1 MHVLNILSLDYLFF
15 FGLFFTYS
23 FFFNDHFYFLIMSL
37 KCFKVS
43 LVCRWIQIYSPT
55 VIFITS
61 NSNVTFPR
69 VLQITFWICL
79 DRFYL
84 ILQIWFIIFLPSLV
98 LLIYIPIC
106 ILYPKLGTQ
115 GWPLFLSFPSHSIYN
130 QSPTSLWTQLLKH
143 QFLYVLEN
151 FPVSIKVKSESVS
164 CLLTPDSL
172 RHHGW

>member
-1 MHVLNILSLDYLFF
+1 MSFALFLHCLLTSFSWNSLPLSFLIPSLSILIWKHACPQYSVFGLSLF

-61 NSNVTFPR
+61 NSNVTFPH

-84 ILQIWFIIFLPSLV
+84 ISQIWFIIFLPSLV
-98 LLIYIPIC
+98 LLIHIPIC
-106 ILYPKLGTQ
+106 IPYPNLGTQ

-130 QSPTSLWTQLLKH
+130 QSPTSL
-143 QFLYVLEN
+143 
-151 FPVSIKVKSESVS
+151 
-164 CLLTPDSL
+164 
-172 RHHGW
+172 